1 MSKDFF
7 CTSFQDTLPQ
17 ETTKK
22 ARKTD
27 KPSLIK
33 NNSIGRVAKESSI
46 AHKRNAE
53 CNKSTS
59 SESQG
64 KSLRV
69 VATSSTAVPSSSSTS
84 SSLSKAKKI
93 ELMETAEEKVKTFLK
108 PFFAREI
115 ISKEDYKNIL
125 KKCVHKVYERSK
137 LTPNSDIVDEK
148 VAKLVQAYVTKY
160 A

>member
-1 MSKDFF
+1 MV
-7 CTSFQDTLPQ
+7 P
-17 ETTKK
+17 
-22 ARKTD
+22 
-27 KPSLIK
+27 
-33 NNSIGRVAKESSI
+33 
-46 AHKRNAE
+46 
-53 CNKSTS
+53 
-59 SESQG
+59 
-64 KSLRV
+64 
-69 VATSSTAVPSSSSTS
+69 TSSTAVPSSSSTS

>member
-1 MSKDFF
+1 MP
-7 CTSFQDTLPQ
+7 QD
-17 ETTKK
+17 TTKK

-33 NNSIGRVAKESSI
+33 NNGIGRVAKESSI

-53 CNKSTS
+53 CHKSTS

-64 KSLRV
+64 KSPRPR
-69 VATSSTAVPSSSSTS
+69 VATSDNTAVPSSSSSS

-137 LTPNSDIVDEK
+137 QTPNSDIVDEK

>member
-1 MSKDFF
+1 MP
-7 CTSFQDTLPQ
+7 QDA
-17 ETTKK
+17 TKK

-33 NNSIGRVAKESSI
+33 NNSIGRVAKGSNV

-53 CNKSTS
+53 CHKSTS

-64 KSLRV
+64 KSPRPSR
-69 VATSSTAVPSSSSTS
+69 VATSDITAVPSSSSS
-84 SSLSKAKKI
+84 NSSLSKAKKI

-137 LTPNSDIVDEK
+137 QTPNSDIVDEK

>member
-1 MSKDFF
+1 M
-7 CTSFQDTLPQ
+7 PQ

-33 NNSIGRVAKESSI
+33 NNSIGRVAKGSNV

-53 CNKSTS
+53 CHKSTS

-64 KSLRV
+64 KSPRPSR
-69 VATSSTAVPSSSSTS
+69 VATSDITAVPSSSSS
-84 SSLSKAKKI
+84 SNSSLSKAKKI

-137 LTPNSDIVDEK
+137 QTPNSDIVDEK

>member
-1 MSKDFF
+1 MP
-7 CTSFQDTLPQ
+7 QD
-17 ETTKK
+17 TTKK

-53 CNKSTS
+53 CHKSTS

-64 KSLRV
+64 KSPRPSR
-69 VATSSTAVPSSSSTS
+69 VATSDITAVPSSSSSS

-137 LTPNSDIVDEK
+137 QTPNSDIVDEK